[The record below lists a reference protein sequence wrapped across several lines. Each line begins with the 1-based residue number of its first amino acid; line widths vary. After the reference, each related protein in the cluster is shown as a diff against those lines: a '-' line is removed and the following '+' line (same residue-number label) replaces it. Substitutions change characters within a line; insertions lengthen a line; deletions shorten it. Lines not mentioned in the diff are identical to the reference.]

1 MHGAIV
7 VHTTGHYCFA
17 LPLCSE
23 MSIQILRYNE
33 QCSVLQR
40 LILYERVEGIN
51 FLDVPLSLYAD

>member
-40 LILYERVEGIN
+40 LILYERVGG
-51 FLDVPLSLYAD
+51 Y